1 MGGSKRWFIT
11 LWSIIVVLL
20 VIDGALI
27 IRHQLVHHDL
37 RTSQRSKSKAGAQ
50 PTASRLY
57 GYTQSAA
64 ANQLLVA
71 KLKPMSFSGTAIIVQ
86 NGHVVGQYS
95 HGMADDGKGVKNSPN
110 VSYEIDSVQKNLT
123 AALVMRT
130 IRSGKLSFN
139 SHLSDFYPQIPGSQD
154 ITIRQMLDMTSGL
167 SAPDA
172 LPDQKK
178 QLSDAAV
185 IQLAIHSLHYNA
197 AQRGKWAY
205 QPVNFTLLAGILTL
219 VTHKSYADLFM
230 QTLARPLGLKG
241 THMAYANMTG
251 QSSAQGYNPT
261 TPENY
266 SQPFDATKSQIQN
279 ELGTGQVFM
288 TPGDLYRVE
297 SSLLNGKLLSAGEAQ
312 ALYGPRDNVNYSGGY
327 YHDDTSYLYANGS
340 GYGYEAFV
348 RITPDGKDAV
358 IVMCNTGAP
367 YNQMKAA
374 VDGVVQ
380 WWLVQKHDG
389 DVIK

>member
-20 VIDGALI
+20 AIDGALI

-167 SAPDA
+167 SAPDS
-172 LPDQKK
+172 LHTPNKDM
-178 QLSDAAV
+178 SDAEV
-185 IQLAIHSLHYNA
+185 VQSAIESLKYNA
-197 AQRGKWAY
+197 MQHGKWSY
-205 QPVNFTLLAGILTL
+205 QPVNFTLLAGIIER
-219 VTHKSYADLFM
+219 VTRKSYADLFM
-230 QTLARPLGLKG
+230 QTIARPLGLKG
-241 THMAYANMTG
+241 THMADATLTG
-251 QSSAQGYNPT
+251 QSSAQGYNT
-261 TPENY
+261 SSPEDY
-266 SQPFDATKSQIQN
+266 SKPYKMLKGQIQS
-279 ELGTGQVFM
+279 ELGTGQIFM
-288 TPGDLYRVE
+288 TPGDLYRIE
-297 SSLLNGKLLSAGEAQ
+297 SSLLNGKLLSAGESQ
-312 ALYGPRDNVNYSGGY
+312 ALYGPRDSVMYSGGY
-327 YHDDTSYLYANGS
+327 YHDGTNYLYANGY
-340 GYGYEAFV
+340 GYGFEAFV
-348 RITPDGKDAV
+348 RITPDGKNAV
-358 IVMCNTGAP
+358 VVMCNKTLP
-367 YNQMKAA
+367 YDQIKAA
-374 VDGVVQ
+374 IDGVVQ
-380 WWLVQKHDG
+380 WWLVQKRDG
-389 DVIK
+389 DVIQ